1 MVELTQ
7 QRQPQTQSPEID
19 QAAAVEGEQPR
30 RRAVRPVDSS
40 TLILVA
46 RQRNQAKILMGK
58 RSAKHR
64 FMPNKFVFPGGRV
77 DRSDS
82 RLSPP
87 RDLHPAVMA
96 RLMADCSE
104 SRARALAL
112 AAIRETYEETGLIL
126 GESGTAPIQTR
137 SPQWRQFLQHGI
149 NPRLDTLHYIARA
162 ITPPYR
168 NRRFDNRFFMAETE
182 GLIDTKDIDTLGGS
196 GELLEIHWVSLP
208 EARELELPRIT
219 RAILDEVEKRLL
231 QGHSPEQKGPFSY
244 FRRGKLIRDNV

>member
-1 MVELTQ
+1 MSELTR
-7 QRQPQTQSPEID
+7 QRQPHSQSRALE
-19 QAAAVEGEQPR
+19 QAASIEGEQPR
-30 RRAVRPVDSS
+30 PRAVRPVDSS

-58 RSAKHR
+58 RSANHS

-77 DRSDS
+77 DRCDS

-96 RLMADCSE
+96 RLDQE
-104 SRARALAL
+104 TALKAVL
-112 AAIRETYEETGLIL
+112 GRWRWRRFVRPMRKPGLIL
-126 GESGTAPIQTR
+126 GENATAPIKTR

-168 NRRFDNRFFMAETE
+168 NRRFDSRFFMAETE
-182 GLIDTKDIDTLGGS
+182 GLIDTKDID
-196 GELLEIHWVSLP
+196 ELMALVSCW
-208 EARELELPRIT
+208 RFT
-219 RAILDEVEKRLL
+219 
-231 QGHSPEQKGPFSY
+231 G
-244 FRRGKLIRDNV
+244 

>member
-1 MVELTQ
+1 MVEPTQ
-7 QRQPQTQSPEID
+7 QRQSQTQSPAVN
-19 QAAAVEGEQPR
+19 QAVAVEGEQPR

-40 TLILVA
+40 TLILVT
-46 RQRNQAKILMGK
+46 RQRNEAKILMGK
-58 RSAKHR
+58 RSAKHS

-77 DRSDS
+77 DRCDS
-82 RLSPP
+82 RLLPP

-96 RLMADCSE
+96 RLIADCSE

-126 GESGTAPIQTR
+126 GENGTAPIKTR

-182 GLIDTKDIDTLGGS
+182 GLIDTKDIDALSGS
-196 GELLEIHWVSLP
+196 GELLEIHWVSLS
-208 EARELELPRIT
+208 EARKLELPRIT
-219 RAILDEVEKRLL
+219 RVILDEVEKRLL

-244 FRRGKLIRDNV
+244 FRRGKIILDRV